1 MKRYIDLTGKKFG
14 KLTVIGKADT
24 RVSESGH
31 YIPYWYCVCDC
42 QMQFPEE
49 DREIIKVQ
57 ARKLREGATTSCGCM
72 RRLRHK
78 KENRYEVNGDVVTMY
93 DSKGYSFL
101 IDLEDLDRV
110 REYCWKVSERG
121 YVQTTSPMVNG
132 RRTYIPLHRFVMNCT
147 DHSMVVDHINHNTSD
162 NRKCNLRICTPTQ
175 NQYNV
180 KPSAYN
186 KSGVRGVRFNK
197 YCNKWEVGFTLE
209 GKHRIIGYFNNIND
223 AIKLRKQYEE
233 KYYGEYAYK
242 GD

>member
-49 DREIIKVQ
+49 KREIIKVQ
-57 ARKLREGATTSCGCM
+57 ARKLREGATTSCGCV

-101 IDLEDLDRV
+101 IDFDDLERV
-110 REYCWKVSERG
+110 KEHCWKVSKRG
-121 YVQTTSPMVNG
+121 YVTAVSPMVNG
-132 RRTYIPLHRFVMNCT
+132 KRTYMNLQRFITRCS
-147 DHSMVVDHINHNTSD
+147 DKSMVVDHINHNTSD
-162 NRKCNLRICTPTQ
+162 NRKCNLRICTPAQ

-180 KPSAYN
+180 KPTSYN

-197 YCNKWEVGFTLE
+197 ECNKWEVGFTLNK
-209 GKHRIIGYFNNIND
+209 KHRIIGYFDNISD
-223 AIKLRKQYEE
+223 AILLRKQYEE